1 MISVLGKMTMK
12 KAFLLLSIFA
22 VTLCC
27 KADKKLEAE
36 VPQDDQTRVAV
47 EGKTLKQSDGLIA
60 IQGEFIYYADA
71 AVLKTA
77 SKMYGVVV
85 NEKMQELQSQVKAFK
100 KEDTDMVPV
109 TVRGRLFKKNSSEE
123 GWEDKIEIKEILKI
137 SAPSPDANDIIKIG
151 NK

>member
-1 MISVLGKMTMK
+1 MISILGKMTMK
-12 KAFLLLSIFA
+12 KVFLLLSIFA
-22 VTLCC
+22 VMLGC
-27 KADKKLEAE
+27 KADKKLETEAT
-36 VPQDDQTRVAV
+36 QDDQTRVAE

-71 AVLKTA
+71 AVLKT
-77 SKMYGVVV
+77 STKMYGVVI
-85 NEKMQELQSQVKAFK
+85 NEKMEELQNQVKAFK

-109 TVRGRLFKKNSSEE
+109 TVRGRLFKKIPNEE
-123 GWEDKIEIKEILKI
+123 GWEDKIDIKEILKV